1 MSLINTE
8 VDKLVRDTSSKA
20 ILVTDDIAREEF
32 RKKTLKRK
40 FELDYLNSI
49 KEEIHYL
56 QNSVHDINTLK
67 QEISEIK
74 QLLLCL
80 CKNKEQ

>member
-1 MSLINTE
+1 MSLIHTE
-8 VDKLVRDTSSKA
+8 FDKLLRDTSSKA

-32 RKKTLKRK
+32 RKRALNRK
-40 FELDYLNSI
+40 VESDSI
-49 KEEIHYL
+49 KKDIEYL

-80 CKNKEQ
+80 CKNKEE

>member
-40 FELDYLNSI
+40 LELDYLNSI

-56 QNSVHDINTLK
+56 QNSVHDINNLK